1 MRINHKER
9 PIYFYHVFTILT
21 LVREKATDMKHSMKM
36 LVIYKEL
43 FNLAQ
48 DHKRV
53 SSIGD
58 RNDCINNVLKEKLA
72 YHYSTTRDPSLSQIS
87 TRSV

>member
-9 PIYFYHVFTILT
+9 PIYFYNVFTILI
-21 LVREKATDMKHSMKM
+21 LVCEKATDIKHSMKM
-36 LVIYKEL
+36 PVSYKEL

-53 SSIGD
+53 SSSGN
-58 RNDCINNVLKEKLA
+58 RNGYINNVLKEKLA
-72 YHYSTTRDPSLSQIS
+72 YHYSTTRDPSLPQIS